1 MHFEVLA
8 SHAPLRQL
16 ESTLHVC
23 PSPTPMQVPEAL
35 QTRPPL
41 SVHAVP
47 AEACAVPQQPIV
59 HVLVRQRVGGEGQ
72 SLGIVH
78 EGPPSQA
85 GDPSLVAESA
95 AESGPTLASESA
107 GEPSLLAESASES
120 GPTLASES
128 PGEPSLLAESA
139 SESGPTLVPESLGEP
154 ELLDEPLL
162 LDETPL
168 LDPELPP
175 ELEVLPLPDP
185 DPELPLEEEAVA
197 SPPASSP
204 SGGLDPELPQLAATK
219 RATAVAKALVSCLG
233 VGIERNGMA
242 HLVAYRPALV
252 NPWRERR
259 FLRDCP
265 ETSKKTRKGVRAE
278 LRERDPHLSRPQRT
292 ASALHCVTTR
302 VYGLVTNVAG
312 VEPGPYAFGS
322 IP

>member
-1 MHFEVLA
+1 MHFEVVA
-8 SHAPLRQL
+8 SHALLRQL
-16 ESTLHVC
+16 ESTLHVW

-59 HVLVRQRVGGEGQ
+59 HVFVRQRVGGEGQ
-72 SLGIVH
+72 SLGAVH

-139 SESGPTLVPESLGEP
+139 SESGPESLGEP
-154 ELLDEPLL
+154 ELLDEPLLLEEPLL

-185 DPELPLEEEAVA
+185 DPELPLVEGAVA
-197 SPPASSP
+197 SLPPASSP

-233 VGIERNGMA
+233 VGIDRSSMA
-242 HLVAYRPALV
+242 HLVV
-252 NPWRERR
+252 
-259 FLRDCP
+259 
-265 ETSKKTRKGVRAE
+265 
-278 LRERDPHLSRPQRT
+278 
-292 ASALHCVTTR
+292 
-302 VYGLVTNVAG
+302 
-312 VEPGPYAFGS
+312 
-322 IP
+322 

>member
-8 SHAPLRQL
+8 SHALLRQL
-16 ESTLHVC
+16 ESTLHVW
-23 PSPTPMQVPEAL
+23 PSPTPTQVPEAL

-107 GEPSLLAESASES
+107 GEPSLLAES

-139 SESGPTLVPESLGEP
+139 SESDPTLVPESLGEP

-233 VGIERNGMA
+233 VGIDRSRMA

-252 NPWRERR
+252 NPLRR
-259 FLRDCP
+259 AIP
-265 ETSKKTRKGVRAE
+265 PG
-278 LRERDPHLSRPQRT
+278 LS
-292 ASALHCVTTR
+292 
-302 VYGLVTNVAG
+302 
-312 VEPGPYAFGS
+312 
-322 IP
+322 